1 MKAKDY
7 TPNGASKPQRISAS
21 SVRRGAASRH
31 DAASSRS
38 GTCNNVFHTTDWRTG
53 AYRMDAAA
61 GAMRASEIDARRANL
76 AACHRICRTM
86 RPRGSPA
93 SARRQPAQTQGPAN
107 PPQAWRMPG
116 VPRAHP
122 GASDSHESTKG
133 SRGRPSRRLCGP
145 HATGVCVRAV
155 NRETRLWGRSAHRMR
170 SSWQTLVERIL
181 HPMVAMPFLQRTPP
195 LLPLYELLPR
205 RRAARTR
212 LSLALISRFG

>member
-1 MKAKDY
+1 MLLFHA
-7 TPNGASKPQRISAS
+7 RSAH
-21 SVRRGAASRH
+21 RGPA
-31 DAASSRS
+31 
-38 GTCNNVFHTTDWRTG
+38 TTFFHRTDWRTG

-116 VPRAHP
+116 VPWAHP

>member
-1 MKAKDY
+1 MPSHLPDHAPAGLACQR
-7 TPNGASKPQRISAS
+7 TPSAS
-21 SVRRGAASRH
+21 AN
-31 DAASSRS
+31 SRS
-38 GTCNNVFHTTDWRTG
+38 G
-53 AYRMDAAA
+53 
-61 GAMRASEIDARRANL
+61 E
-76 AACHRICRTM
+76 
-86 RPRGSPA
+86 P
-93 SARRQPAQTQGPAN
+93 

-116 VPRAHP
+116 VPWAHP

>member
-1 MKAKDY
+1 
-7 TPNGASKPQRISAS
+7 
-21 SVRRGAASRH
+21 
-31 DAASSRS
+31 
-38 GTCNNVFHTTDWRTG
+38 
-53 AYRMDAAA
+53 MDAAA

-116 VPRAHP
+116 VPWAHP

-181 HPMVAMPFLQRTPP
+181 HPMVAMPFFAKNAP
-195 LLPLYELLPR
+195 
-205 RRAARTR
+205 
-212 LSLALISRFG
+212 SLAPVRAPASASCRSHPLEPDTDLSIRVALDWDPVVVRESRNAW